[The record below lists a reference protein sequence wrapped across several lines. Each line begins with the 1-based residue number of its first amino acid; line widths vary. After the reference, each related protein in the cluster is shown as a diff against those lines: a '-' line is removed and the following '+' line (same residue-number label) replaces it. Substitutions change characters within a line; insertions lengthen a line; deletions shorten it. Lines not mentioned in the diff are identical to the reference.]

1 MLYYEACYAPFTSDI
16 SMDEVI
22 RYMSYAF
29 TGSVLVHIKCRSVG
43 FANDFFQQG
52 YSLRQRSF
60 FAYSNF
66 QKITPLASNLQVLNP
81 NQAGVGKIRHKKFLL
96 LTIVHPDRNI
106 TIFSRASWILISVQ
120 WTPIGRK
127 PIDRKKKCWHQVKQ
141 CCCCSSKHC
150 SDSLLGAGLGVVL
163 DKF

>member
-1 MLYYEACYAPFTSDI
+1 MLYYEACCAPFTSDI

-43 FANDFFQQG
+43 IANDFFQQG

-66 QKITPLASNLQVLNP
+66 QKIPPLASNLQALNP
-81 NQAGVGKIRHKKFLL
+81 NQAGVSKMCHKKFLL
-96 LTIVHPDRNI
+96 LTIVHSDRNI
-106 TIFSRASWILISVQ
+106 TIFSRAFLDLDFVPVDPNRPKAIRPKANRPNANRPKMIIQ
-120 WTPIGRK
+120 WF
-127 PIDRKKKCWHQVKQ
+127 QV
-141 CCCCSSKHC
+141 
-150 SDSLLGAGLGVVL
+150 GASFFFGT
-163 DKF
+163 KFSHFL